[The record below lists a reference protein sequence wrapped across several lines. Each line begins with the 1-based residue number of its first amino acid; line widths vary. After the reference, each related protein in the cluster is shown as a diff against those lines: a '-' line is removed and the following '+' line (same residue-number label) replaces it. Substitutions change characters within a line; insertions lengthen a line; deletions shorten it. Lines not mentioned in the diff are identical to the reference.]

1 MLRSTG
7 TNAWSRRSWA
17 VSRSISLGQRRWLA
31 QEKESR
37 WSRSRLY
44 RRGVGRQKQEQMEVE
59 YLALG
64 LTWRTSRNYRI
75 KFKTYGKS
83 KPKAHGLRPRAHP
96 GANPKAQEPLKHQ
109 KQQEDPHLWTRDWW
123 HTFGINRNQRLAQP
137 PRCRCPRP
145 KFMSSYQLWIYWRIT
160 YNYGRILPLTLTLA
174 QRRWSIKSFSLR
186 LSNFNGCRRL
196 HRNKKSRRPLEWW
209 QEARVVA
216 TRRQRIVVKVHVQ
229 EQGQLQRQL
238 WEQKGLKYHNNIIKN
253 HSRCSMRAPRRVP
266 RSTVTLQPIWKA
278 HTISTMWISKWLWT
292 RSLASQYWNPDIEIT
307 IKANST

>member
-37 WSRSRLY
+37 WSR
-44 RRGVGRQKQEQMEVE
+44 RGAGRQKQEQMEVE

-83 KPKAHGLRPRAHP
+83 RKAHGLRPRAHL
-96 GANPKAQEPLKHQ
+96 GTNPKAQEPLKHQ
-109 KQQEDPHLWTRDWW
+109 KQQEDPHLWTRDSW
-123 HTFGINRNQRLAQP
+123 HTFGINRNLVKSLAQP
-137 PRCRCPRP
+137 PRCSCLRP
-145 KFMSSYQLWIYWRIT
+145 KFTSLFQLWIYSRIT
-160 YNYGRILPLTLTLA
+160 CYYARILPLTLTLA
-174 QRRWSIKSFSLR
+174 QRRWSIITFSLR

-196 HRNKKSRRPLEWW
+196 HRNKKSRRPLGWW

-216 TRRQRIVVKVHVQ
+216 TRRQRIVVMVHV
-229 EQGQLQRQL
+229 QLQRQL
-238 WEQKGLKYHNNIIKN
+238 WEQKGLKYRH
-253 HSRCSMRAPRRVP
+253 RYSMRAPRHVP

-292 RSLASQYWNPDIEIT
+292 RSLANQYWNPDIEIT